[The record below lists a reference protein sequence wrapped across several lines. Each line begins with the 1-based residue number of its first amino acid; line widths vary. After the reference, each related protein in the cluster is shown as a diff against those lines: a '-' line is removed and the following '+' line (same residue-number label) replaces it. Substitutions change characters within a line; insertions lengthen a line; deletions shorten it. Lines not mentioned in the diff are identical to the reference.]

1 MAQIYIEDK
10 SSYMALQSLDK
21 CLSYNFKVRQN
32 PIYYLLRAKCEK
44 ADGHL
49 EEALNTLNE
58 IMNLPS
64 FKNNNIPSMNIYLFF
79 KKKKKKKKK
88 KKNTFL
94 RYYLN
99 QLYFILNSFF
109 ILNYIL

>member
-88 KKNTFL
+88 KKIHFCV
-94 RYYLN
+94 
-99 QLYFILNSFF
+99 I
-109 ILNYIL
+109 I